1 MSSVAAGR
9 PIRVLEL
16 RSVRGTGGG
25 PEKTILLGARR
36 ADPARFAVTVCY
48 IRDGRDDVFAIDK
61 WARDLGVDY
70 VEVHEKH
77 SFDRSIW
84 PALRQLV
91 RDKQIDIVHAHEH
104 KTDLLAMLLGRYEKI
119 VPLST
124 AHAWVGH
131 TWKEQIYYAVDKRLL
146 VRFPHVVA
154 VSSEIKNELLRYG
167 ADPARITVILN
178 AIDPVKFTRNPARRP
193 DARAALGLQD
203 DEIAIGAV
211 GRLEPQKRF
220 DLLMEAFARL
230 TAEGS
235 PDAIANV
242 NAQKL
247 RLLIAGDGSLKA
259 ELTARV
265 EQLGL
270 TGRCRL
276 IGHTTDVPGFH
287 HALDLFVQSS
297 DYEGTP
303 NAVLEAMALE
313 SPIVATDVGGT
324 KELAHDREHAL
335 IVPPGQIDALIAA
348 IREALANPAA
358 TTARANAARQRI
370 ETELSFDRR
379 MDRLEAIY
387 ERLIV
392 ERGTRTTT

>member
-1 MSSVAAGR
+1 MTSQISIPGAGR

-61 WARDLGVDY
+61 WARELGVDY

-77 SFDRSIW
+77 SFDRAIW
-84 PALRQLV
+84 PALRTLV
-91 RDKQIDIVHAHEH
+91 RERQIDIVHAHEH
-104 KTDLLAMLLGRYEKI
+104 KTDLLAMLLARYERVI
-119 VPLST
+119 PLST

-131 TWKEQIYYAVDKRLL
+131 HWREKIYYAVDKRLL

-154 VSSEIKNELLRYG
+154 VSSEIRDELVKHG
-167 ADPARITVILN
+167 GDPARITVILN
-178 AIDPVKFTRNPARRP
+178 AIDPNKFHRDPARRP
-193 DARAALGLQD
+193 VARAALGLQD

-220 DLLMEAFARL
+220 DLLMDAFARV
-230 TAEGS
+230 S
-235 PDAIANV
+235 KDAP
-242 NAQKL
+242 KL
-247 RLLIAGDGSLKA
+247 RLLIAGDGSLMA
-259 ELTARV
+259 ELTALI
-265 EQLGL
+265 EKFGIS
-270 TGRCRL
+270 GRCRL

-335 IVPPGQIDALIAA
+335 IVPPGQVDALAIA
-348 IREALANPAA
+348 IREALANPQA
-358 TTARANAARQRI
+358 TAARARAARQRI

-379 MDRLEAIY
+379 MDRLESIY
-387 ERLIV
+387 ERLV
-392 ERGTRTTT
+392 DERAKKTTGR

>member
-1 MSSVAAGR
+1 
-9 PIRVLEL
+9 
-16 RSVRGTGGG
+16 
-25 PEKTILLGARR
+25 
-36 ADPARFAVTVCY
+36 VCY

-61 WARDLGVDY
+61 WARELGVDY
-70 VEVHEKH
+70 VEVPEKH

-84 PALRQLV
+84 PALRALV
-91 RDKQIDIVHAHEH
+91 RDRRIDIVHAHEH
-104 KTDLLAMLLGRYEKI
+104 KTDLLAMLLGRYERVI
-119 VPLST
+119 PLST

-131 TWKEQIYYAVDKRLL
+131 TWREQIYYAVDKRLL

-154 VSSEIKNELLRYG
+154 VSSEIRDELLRYG

-178 AIDPVKFTRNPARRP
+178 AIDPKKFQRDPARRP
-193 DARAALGLQD
+193 AARAALGLGD

-220 DLLMEAFARL
+220 DLLMEAFARVSKD
-230 TAEGS
+230 T
-235 PDAIANV
+235 P
-242 NAQKL
+242 KL

-259 ELTARV
+259 ELSALVDR
-265 EQLGL
+265 LGL
-270 TGRCRL
+270 GDRCRL

-335 IVPPGQIDALIAA
+335 IVPPGQVDALVIA

-358 TTARANAARQRI
+358 TATRARAARLRI
-370 ETELSFDRR
+370 EQELSFDRR

-387 ERLIV
+387 ARLIA
-392 ERGTRTTT
+392 ERTAKTR